1 MSAPRRRPPQ
11 VVTLAGFGV
20 AILLLAMAGVV
31 SWRTQQ
37 SYQTGVALTAHT
49 YEVLDIA
56 QQLSFNLQQAEA
68 GARGY
73 ALSGLTGLRVQTGKN
88 VGRLPRLLDSLGRL
102 VSDNVLQTSRLDS
115 LAPAVQERVVL
126 IDRLMGARDAAGR
139 ASVDMAS
146 LVAQGD
152 QLSNRIR
159 RLMGSFSAEE
169 RRYLEDRQRSTE
181 QRGLVALF
189 TVAAALVLAVLI
201 LGAATSVTLQELS
214 ERQRAERA
222 LQQEAERQA
231 VMIQL
236 QQAIAT
242 AKADDVTVLDLI
254 VDQVMALTAA
264 TGAALTFVDGDVHV
278 AKTARGDLL
287 PWLGVRNPLA
297 NSLSGS
303 VLAKR
308 EPEVIQDTYLD
319 PRVDRSI
326 SDKLGTRSTA
336 LLPIISGDRGVG
348 ILVVSAK
355 TPNAFGS
362 DDLAALQIMSGI
374 LSAGVTNASAFE
386 ANERLLAALR
396 ASRDAAEE
404 ANRAKSA
411 FLATMSHELRTPLNS
426 VIGFANLLLRN
437 RAGNL
442 AAQELQFL
450 DRIKDNGTHLLN
462 LINDILDVSKIEA
475 GRMEVRPVPT
485 DLGPLV
491 RETLAQLEGQ
501 QRDKRVP
508 LLADLPEKL
517 LPVEVD
523 PHRFRQVLIN
533 LIGNALKFTEAGS
546 VTVRVQADPGGL
558 PLALDVV
565 DTGVGIPPERLE
577 AIFEAFTQADAT
589 TERRFGGT
597 GLGLTISRQL
607 LRLMGAELTVSSTVG
622 QGSTFRIT
630 FPASAARVAVE
641 EKRREDPQ
649 VPAVTVAPAP
659 LILIV
664 DDEHDA
670 RTLMRA
676 YLEEDGYRTAEATTG
691 SAALEA
697 ARQLRPKLITLDLRM
712 PGMTGVEFLR
722 QLRADPG
729 ISDIPVLVVSIE
741 AAEQRGALIG
751 AVDVLAKPVERDEL
765 LRVVQRVLP
774 NGRKRVLVVDDD
786 VHTRQL
792 FSAVLGAEGYQVRTA
807 RDGLEAFAAIE
818 AELPDLLVL
827 DLMMPVMDGGT
838 FLATL
843 RRNPRYSSIPVMVV
857 TALDADSEAVKRLD
871 GAAQAVV
878 QKGPALERTLHGLIS
893 GVLGPRRP
901 A

>member
-1 MSAPRRRPPQ
+1 VRVPGRRPPQ

-20 AILLLAMAGVV
+20 AILLLAMAGGV

-37 SYQTGVALTAHT
+37 SYQDGVALTAHT

-73 ALSGLTGLRVQTGKN
+73 ALSGLSGLHTQTERN
-88 VGRLPRLLDSLGRL
+88 VARLPRLLDSLRQL
-102 VSDNVLQTSRLDS
+102 VIDNPLQSGRLDS
-115 LAPAVQERVVL
+115 LAPAIRARVAL
-126 IDRLMGARDAAGR
+126 IHRLMESRDASGR

-146 LVAQGD
+146 LVALGD

-159 RLMGSFSAEE
+159 RVMGSFTAEE
-169 RRYLEDRQRSTE
+169 RRYLDDRQRSTE

-201 LGAATSVTLQELS
+201 LGAATSVTLQELA

-254 VDQVMALTAA
+254 VDQVMTLTAA
-264 TGAALTFVDGDVHV
+264 AGAALTFVDGDVHV

-308 EPEVIQDTYLD
+308 EPEVIQDTHLD
-319 PRVDRSI
+319 PRVDRAI

-336 LLPIISGDRGVG
+336 LLPIISGDKGVG

-355 TPNAFGS
+355 VPNAFGS

-442 AAQELQFL
+442 GPQELQFL

-485 DLGPLV
+485 DLGPLI

-501 QRDKRVP
+501 QRDKRIPLRADVP
-508 LLADLPEKL
+508 EGL

-533 LIGNALKFTEAGS
+533 LIGNALKFTEEGS
-546 VTVRVQADPGGL
+546 VTVRVQADPRGL
-558 PLALDVV
+558 PLALDVT

-607 LRLMGAELTVSSTVG
+607 LRLMGADLSVSSTMG
-622 QGSTFRIT
+622 EGSTFKIT
-630 FPASAARVAVE
+630 FPASLARVAVE
-641 EKRREDPQ
+641 EHRREQLPI
-649 VPAVTVAPAP
+649 PLGGISPAP

-676 YLEEDGYRTAEATTG
+676 YLEEDGYRTIEATNG
-691 SAALEA
+691 VEALDA
-697 ARQLRPKLITLDLRM
+697 ARRLRPKLITLDLRM
-712 PGMTGVEFLR
+712 PGMSGVEFLR
-722 QLRADPG
+722 QLRADPA
-729 ISDIPVLVVSIE
+729 IADIPVLVVSIE

-751 AVDVLAKPVERDEL
+751 AVDVLAKPVERDGL
-765 LRVVQRVLP
+765 LRVIQRVLP
-774 NGRKRVLVVDDD
+774 IGRKRVLVVDDD

-818 AELPDLLVL
+818 SELPDLLIL

-843 RRNPRYSSIPVMVV
+843 RRNPRYASIPVVVV

-893 GVLGPRRP
+893 GVLGPRGP
-901 A
+901 V

>member
-1 MSAPRRRPPQ
+1 VKKARRRPPQ

-37 SYQTGVALTAHT
+37 SYQAGVALTAHT

-73 ALSGLTGLRVQTGKN
+73 ALSGLAGLHVQTERN
-88 VGRLPRLLDSLGRL
+88 LARLPRLLDSLGHL
-102 VSDNVLQTSRLDS
+102 VSDNPLQTGRLDS
-115 LAPAVQERVVL
+115 LAPDIRDRVAL
-126 IDRLMGARDAAGR
+126 IHRLMVTRDATGR
-139 ASVDMAS
+139 ASGEMAS

-152 QLSNRIR
+152 QLSTRIR
-159 RLMGSFSAEE
+159 RVLGLFSAEE
-169 RRYLEDRQRSTE
+169 RRYLEERQRSTE

-189 TVAAALVLAVLI
+189 TVAAALVLAVVI
-201 LGAATSVTLQELS
+201 LGAATSVTLQELG
-214 ERQRAERA
+214 ERQRAESK
-222 LQQEAERQA
+222 LQLEAERQA
-231 VMIQL
+231 VVIEM

-242 AKADDVTVLDLI
+242 AHVGDEDVMELI
-254 VDQVMALTAA
+254 VEQAMQLTEADGAVLAL
-264 TGAALTFVDGDVHV
+264 LDGDRFL
-278 AKTARGDLL
+278 TRSARGNLAPWVGKSL
-287 PWLGVRNPLA
+287 PLGHTIVGWVSRH
-297 NSLSGS
+297 
-303 VLAKR
+303 R
-308 EPEVIQDTYLD
+308 EPTLVEDSLDD
-319 PRVDRSI
+319 PRVDPNLARTSGNRSMVVLPVLE
-326 SDKLGTRSTA
+326 SDTPVGVMMITSQRPRAFSTQDFA
-336 LLPIISGDRGVG
+336 VL
-348 ILVVSAK
+348 K
-355 TPNAFGS
+355 
-362 DDLAALQIMSGI
+362 IMSGI
-374 LSAGVTNASAFE
+374 ISAGFTNASAFE

-426 VIGFANLLLRN
+426 VIGFANLLRRN
-437 RAGNL
+437 RGGNFGP
-442 AAQELQFL
+442 QDLQFL
-450 DRIKDNGTHLLN
+450 DRIRDNGTHLLN

-501 QRDKRVP
+501 QRERHVVLRSEIPDG
-508 LLADLPEKL
+508 L

-523 PHRFRQVLIN
+523 PNRFRQVLIN
-533 LIGNALKFTEAGS
+533 LVGNALKFTEAGS
-546 VTVRVQADPGGL
+546 VTLRVVADPRGL
-558 PLALDVV
+558 PLALDVI

-577 AIFEAFTQADAT
+577 AIFEAFTQAEAS

-607 LRLMGAELTVSSTVG
+607 LRLMGADLSVTSAVG
-622 QGSTFRIT
+622 QGSTFRIA
-630 FPASAARVAVE
+630 FPVSAARVAVE
-641 EKRREDPQ
+641 EGRRDKTP
-649 VPAVTVAPAP
+649 VPLAGASSAP

-676 YLEEDGYRTAEATTG
+676 YLEEDGYRTAEAVNG
-691 SAALEA
+691 AAALEA
-697 ARQLRPKLITLDLRM
+697 ARTLRPKLITLDLRM
-712 PGMTGVEFLR
+712 PEMSGVEFLR
-722 QLRADPG
+722 QLRADPE
-729 ISDIPVLVVSIE
+729 IADIPVLVVSIE
-741 AAEQRGALIG
+741 AAEQRGSLIG
-751 AVDVLAKPVERDEL
+751 AVDVLAKPVDRDNL
-765 LRVVQRVLP
+765 LRVIQRVLP
-774 NGRKRVLVVDDD
+774 TGRKRILVVDDD

-792 FSAVLGAEGYQVRTA
+792 FTAVLGAEGYRIRTA

-818 AELPDLLVL
+818 QELPDLLIL

-843 RRNPRYSSIPVMVV
+843 RRNPRYAAVPVMVV

-878 QKGPALERTLHGLIS
+878 QKGPALERSLQRIIS
-893 GVLGPRRP
+893 DVLGARERE
-901 A
+901 

>member
-1 MSAPRRRPPQ
+1 VRVPGRRPPQ

-20 AILLLAMAGVV
+20 AILLLAMAGGV

-37 SYQTGVALTAHT
+37 SYQDGVALTAHT

-73 ALSGLTGLRVQTGKN
+73 ALSGLSGLHTQTERN
-88 VGRLPRLLDSLGRL
+88 VAHLPRLLDSLRQL
-102 VSDNVLQTSRLDS
+102 VIDNPLQSGRLDS
-115 LAPAVQERVVL
+115 LAPAIRARVAL
-126 IDRLMGARDAAGR
+126 IDRLMDSRDASGR

-159 RLMGSFSAEE
+159 RVMGSFTAEE
-169 RRYLEDRQRSTE
+169 RRYLDDRQRSTE

-201 LGAATSVTLQELS
+201 LGAATSVTLQELA

-254 VDQVMALTAA
+254 VDQVMTLTAA
-264 TGAALTFVDGDVHV
+264 AGAALTFVDGDVHV

-308 EPEVIQDTYLD
+308 EPEVIQDTHLD
-319 PRVDRSI
+319 PRVDRAI

-336 LLPIISGDRGVG
+336 LLPIISGDKGVG

-355 TPNAFGS
+355 VPNAFGS

-437 RAGNL
+437 RGGNL
-442 AAQELQFL
+442 GAQELQFL

-485 DLGPLV
+485 DLGPLI

-501 QRDKRVP
+501 QRDKRIPLRADVP
-508 LLADLPEKL
+508 EGL

-533 LIGNALKFTEAGS
+533 LIGNALKFTEEGS
-546 VTVRVQADPGGL
+546 VTVRVQADPRGL
-558 PLALDVV
+558 PLALDVT

-607 LRLMGAELTVSSTVG
+607 LRLMGADLTVSSTMG
-622 QGSTFRIT
+622 EGSTFKIT
-630 FPASAARVAVE
+630 FPASLARVAVE
-641 EKRREDPQ
+641 EHRREQLP
-649 VPAVTVAPAP
+649 VPLGGVSPAP

-676 YLEEDGYRTAEATTG
+676 YLEEDGYRTIEATNG
-691 SAALEA
+691 EEALDA
-697 ARQLRPKLITLDLRM
+697 ARRLRPKLITLDLRM
-712 PGMTGVEFLR
+712 PGMSGVEFLR
-722 QLRADPG
+722 QLRADPA
-729 ISDIPVLVVSIE
+729 IADIPVLVVSIE

-751 AVDVLAKPVERDEL
+751 AVDVLAKPVERDGL
-765 LRVVQRVLP
+765 LRVIQRVLP
-774 NGRKRVLVVDDD
+774 IGRKRVLVVDDD

-818 AELPDLLVL
+818 SELPDLLIL

-843 RRNPRYSSIPVMVV
+843 RRNPRYASIPVVVV

-893 GVLGPRRP
+893 GVLGPRGP
-901 A
+901 V